1 MLAQGLHSARC
12 SHHPAGM
19 TYPFTKSATCLS
31 RLHTLKASA
40 ITGTGPRKHVRSHQ
54 AVQAQASPSH
64 QQQGHSQSEP
74 EAFTPLTKA
83 RKVQKQ
89 PNLVATPSQQDMVG
103 SAAGY
108 AAMAA
113 DAGAAITAMALNASQ
128 AAVAAGN
135 MSPGCR
141 AWCCYVSLFPE

>member
-1 MLAQGLHSARC
+1 MSY
-12 SHHPAGM
+12 SV
-19 TYPFTKSATCLS
+19 TKSATCLS
-31 RLHTLKASA
+31 SRHTLKPFAP
-40 ITGTGPRKHVRSHQ
+40 TGTGPPKHVRPFQ

-83 RKVQKQ
+83 RKIQKQ
-89 PNLVATPSQQDMVG
+89 PNLATPSQQDMAG

-113 DAGAAITAMALNASQ
+113 DAGAAITAMAVNASQ

-141 AWCCYVSLFPE
+141 A